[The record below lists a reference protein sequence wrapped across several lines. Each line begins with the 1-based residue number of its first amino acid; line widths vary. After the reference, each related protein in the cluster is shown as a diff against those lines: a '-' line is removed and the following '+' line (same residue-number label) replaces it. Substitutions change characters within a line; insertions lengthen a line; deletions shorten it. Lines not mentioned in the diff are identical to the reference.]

1 MKITCKNL
9 NTIIFFQSTQWTND
23 KAVAEWLE
31 KFQESTSLD
40 DHIQAL
46 KKQTARQEIHRLVL
60 FCFKE
65 RNNKSIHF
73 HILY

>member
-1 MKITCKNL
+1 M
-9 NTIIFFQSTQWTND
+9 
-23 KAVAEWLE
+23 AEWLE